1 LWITHQGKPNG
12 HDADEE
18 HQPHEPGDSV

>member
-18 HQPHEPGDSV
+18 HHLHGST